1 MVPPPKA
8 MGVPPAQPEMNRQIM
23 KVAMFWLRAFPMTKA
38 TKKRLARWYTGSRP
52 KTSLREDMNM
62 GPIAKP
68 RTYRVTASVDM
79 VDDWM
84 LKVLRISLIPGAHM
98 VGAMFLV
105 SRVNSRVVLL
115 GKDCRYMTRDMRATT
130 MTCAHRLRPGQL

>member
-1 MVPPPKA
+1 
-8 MGVPPAQPEMNRQIM
+8 
-23 KVAMFWLRAFPMTKA
+23 
-38 TKKRLARWYTGSRP
+38 
-52 KTSLREDMNM
+52 MNM

-115 GKDCRYMTRDMRATT
+115 GGGLHVHD
-130 MTCAHRLRPGQL
+130 